1 MTLTKSCLSGMVEV
15 NSRLEWLRS
24 KGKLKKREQQ
34 TSTVHSGESAAREKA
49 EGCGGF
55 MRW

>member
-34 TSTVHSGESAAREKA
+34 PSTVHSGESAAREKA
-49 EGCGGF
+49 EGCGAF
-55 MRW
+55 MR